1 MPVAGAIVARD
12 QFGGFIA
19 GQINA
24 TNFVGRGFGLTDI
37 PNSATTATEQ
47 SVSGAIVARDAY
59 GNFASNQI
67 YANLVAA
74 GTFVG
79 DGSRLTGVVTQN
91 AQFATEAG
99 NASTLEHHGAG
110 DFAQVYGNNTF
121 TGINDFKGGSIDAT
135 EARQTIPARSIG
147 SLETACLA
155 QLELAIYQVP
165 NGHRS
170 YLVICNPDGT
180 GFSYVNE
187 NGGSVDT
194 TSDQTI
200 GGVKTF
206 TSEINGS
213 ISGNA
218 RTVTDGVYTTGAYAD
233 PAWITSLSASKITGA
248 VANATNATTATS
260 VSGTVG
266 VANGGTGLTTSGP
279 AGAFLRSNGNT
290 WTQSGIQTSDI
301 PDLSNAYVSVVAAQ
315 TIPSAKAFVNS
326 GNAFTGTFTSA
337 TTNAAGSGTL
347 RLASGDQITFRN
359 SANADDVSAISKDSS
374 DVVVLGGSAGVKSG
388 GRLNVSEGVV
398 NDGSGMKHRRVT
410 SCTTASSNGSTC
422 DVTVTWTTPFADTNY
437 TPSCSLSAKT
447 SAPVGRPTLVIQAK
461 TAASLTVRI
470 TSLTNS
476 QAGGSGA
483 EIACIAIHD

>member
-1 MPVAGAIVARD
+1 
-12 QFGGFIA
+12 
-19 GQINA
+19 
-24 TNFVGRGFGLTDI
+24 
-37 PNSATTATEQ
+37 
-47 SVSGAIVARDAY
+47 
-59 GNFASNQI
+59 
-67 YANLVAA
+67 
-74 GTFVG
+74 
-79 DGSRLTGVVTQN
+79 
-91 AQFATEAG
+91 
-99 NASTLEHHGAG
+99 
-110 DFAQVYGNNTF
+110 
-121 TGINDFKGGSIDAT
+121 
-135 EARQTIPARSIG
+135 
-147 SLETACLA
+147 
-155 QLELAIYQVP
+155 
-165 NGHRS
+165 
-170 YLVICNPDGT
+170 
-180 GFSYVNE
+180 
-187 NGGSVDT
+187 
-194 TSDQTI
+194 
-200 GGVKTF
+200 
-206 TSEINGS
+206 
-213 ISGNA
+213 
-218 RTVTDGVYTTGAYAD
+218 
-233 PAWITSLSASKITGA
+233 
-248 VANATNATTATS
+248 
-260 VSGTVG
+260 
-266 VANGGTGLTTSGP
+266 
-279 AGAFLRSNGNT
+279 LRSNGNT